1 MSKLNRHDEQQDS
14 TMKVVIIYDNIA
26 SVMEANSSLRH
37 SAKHLD
43 INVQWSIRP
52 WQVDVLKFPPSADE
66 SLADAMDAH
75 LIVLAGRC
83 AQTFPFWL
91 QDWLENWAKCRQIKD
106 AALAVVSG
114 GNPELPSSP
123 QPYLSQLARRHGL
136 SIIFDDRSTP
146 QTLNTKNYDNHR
158 NWGINE

>member
-37 SAKHLD
+37 SARHPD

-52 WQVDVLKFPPSADE
+52 WQVDLLKFPTGAEE
-66 SLADAMDAH
+66 SLTDAIDAH

-106 AALAVVSG
+106 AALAVVG
-114 GNPELPSSP
+114 GGKAELLSSS
-123 QPYLSQLARRHGL
+123 QPNLSQFAGRHSL
-136 SIIFDDRSTP
+136 SIIFDDRSTLP
-146 QTLNTKNYDNHR
+146 ILNAKNYDEYR